1 MKKKSQ
7 IRKYTVDKV
16 VRLTRT
22 ETIPEM
28 LKMYAEHVEEKKNKL
43 KEKKT

>member
-16 VRLTRT
+16 VQLTKT

-28 LKMYAEHVEEKKNKL
+28 LKMYA
-43 KEKKT
+43 